1 MLSLT
6 AFGLSFLAHESAPMV
21 AFMQLLVPS
30 SLRGTAAGLEICLNS
45 ALSALVD
52 LGIGATDDTFHN
64 IRLELATA
72 LVVILTA
79 SVVGYEVTWKMSR
92 KGRGGEPALGDASAK
107 GGSAQG
113 AEHAAVV

>member
-52 LGIGATDDTFHN
+52 LGIGATDDTSHN

-72 LVVILTA
+72 LLVILTT

-92 KGRGGEPALGDASAK
+92 KGRGGEAAPSDASAK
-107 GGSAQG
+107 GGNARSAERAG
-113 AEHAAVV
+113 MV